1 MNLQCSECNN
11 KELKFQTYQFQLTEK
26 QPRSAFGLTC
36 TQCGHI
42 EEVIRVTAPPKQ
54 QSSGNIK
61 KNIDVVDYNTLKGSY
76 DLLIRSLSELNIK
89 AQTQNATGDIKFLP
103 IDPNKPTG
111 IVASNAQQQDQ
122 SKTEHPPAGT
132 ASPGGD
138 L

>member
-11 KELKFQTYQFQLTEK
+11 KELKFQTLQFQLTEN

-36 TQCGHI
+36 TKCGHI
-42 EEVIRVTAPPKQ
+42 EEVIKVTAPPKQ

-76 DLLIRSLSELNIK
+76 DRLIRSLSELNIR
-89 AQTQNATGDIKFLP
+89 AQTQNATGDIEFSP
-103 IDPNKPTG
+103 INPSKPTG
-111 IVASNAQQQDQ
+111 IAAPNTLQQDQ
-122 SKTEHPPAGT
+122 SKTEYPPAGK
-132 ASPGGD
+132 ASPEGD